1 MQPVT
6 MPGMNYA
13 THNSASISTTK
24 TSHSAFLLF
33 YMLPVGFHS
42 MSHHCFFPSAFFLS
56 FNFCDIAGVCF
67 LHISYGKLKPGLWIS
82 GGFD

>member
-42 MSHHCFFPSAFFLS
+42 MSHHCFFPSAFFS
-56 FNFCDIAGVCF
+56 VF
-67 LHISYGKLKPGLWIS
+67 
-82 GGFD
+82 